1 MFDVKK
7 HGGRP
12 VWWGAERQGHQIIL
26 LVHDSRLV
34 DRDAILTWSCDS
46 NNLPAEAEACA
57 GEPQRRTSCLGR
69 VYLGVNPR
77 HPQMSLQADGNNDQ
91 EQGD

>member
-1 MFDVKK
+1 MLASLDIPSHHHLEWKRTHVFDVKK

-12 VWWGAERQGHQIIL
+12 VRWGAERQGHQIVL

-34 DRDAILTWSCDS
+34 DRDAILAWSCDS

-57 GEPQRRTSCLGR
+57 GEPR
-69 VYLGVNPR
+69 
-77 HPQMSLQADGNNDQ
+77 
-91 EQGD
+91 